1 MGLVSFL
8 LCAATKQG
16 ATRKKTATQS
26 RVVKQAAQ
34 GGGGVS
40 FSGDVPE
47 PRGRGTEGCGLV
59 GNIGGSGSF
68 YLFCHKLS
76 EQEF

>member
-1 MGLVSFL
+1 
-8 LCAATKQG
+8 
-16 ATRKKTATQS
+16 
-26 RVVKQAAQ
+26 VVEQAAQ

-40 FSGDVPE
+40 FSGDIPE